1 MELSR
6 IKIGVMEKVDGRTE
20 SLQPNSAIGR
30 YLNPQ
35 GKAALLVQE
44 ISKLLILLRTS
55 LNHRRAQPI
64 G

>member
-1 MELSR
+1 
-6 IKIGVMEKVDGRTE
+6 MEKVDGRTE